1 MVQFTSDST
10 QTGLVT
16 SIEFKPVVPMVD
28 NQSYNDIL
36 STEKKLEGILCS
48 SMEELVD
55 AMTMRGVCRERG
67 DRGDKRHQKIF

>member
-1 MVQFTSDST
+1 VVQFTSDST
-10 QTGLVT
+10 QTSLVT
-16 SIEFKPVVPMVD
+16 SIEFKPVVPVAD
-28 NQSYNDIL
+28 NQSYNSIL

-67 DRGDKRHQKIF
+67 DKKHQKNF